1 MSRAWYKAANSPS
14 TSPRPNWDGGCGC
27 HRLFTS
33 ARITDVLSS
42 HSPSPS
48 SSTASS
54 SPLHPRTPRPP
65 PQSDTDSDAKPK
77 TIMQPARE
85 DLAPPKD
92 DPYTLEQLKEF
103 SGADPSKPIYLS
115 IKGTVFDVSRNTAVY
130 GPEGSYAIFAG
141 KDASMGLGMS
151 SLKEEHAR
159 PEFDA
164 LDEKDR
170 HTLDEWHGFFT
181 KRYNIVGK
189 VIDHPT
195 LLEEERKAKE
205 ATEAELAEDG
215 AEPSPSPPPTAN
227 L

>member
-1 MSRAWYKAANSPS
+1 MWSLS
-14 TSPRPNWDGGCGC
+14 T
-27 HRLFTS
+27 
-33 ARITDVLSS
+33 ALSS
-42 HSPSPS
+42 PAAIATVLLALP
-48 SSTASS
+48 AAFF
-54 SPLHPRTPRPP
+54 PR
-65 PQSDTDSDAKPK
+65 
-77 TIMQPARE
+77 
-85 DLAPPKD
+85 PKD

-103 SGADPSKPIYLS
+103 SGADPSKPICLS

-130 GPEGSYAIFAG
+130 GPESSYAIFAG

-151 SLKEEHAR
+151 SLREEHAR

-170 HTLDEWHGFFT
+170 NTLDEWHGFFT

-205 ATEAELAEDG
+205 EEEAAEAELAEHG
-215 AEPSPSPPPTAN
+215 AEPTPTPTPTAN

>member
-1 MSRAWYKAANSPS
+1 MLQSHDRSHVPIGTVAVAVIGFSHPPESRIWSL
-14 TSPRPNWDGGCGC
+14 R
-27 HRLFTS
+27 S
-33 ARITDVLSS
+33 ALS
-42 HSPSPS
+42 SPSPAAIA
-48 SSTASS
+48 TALLAL
-54 SPLHPRTPRPP
+54 PVAFLVHRVFLAAPRPP
-65 PQSDTDSDAKPK
+65 SQSDTDPDAKPR

-115 IKGTVFDVSRNTAVY
+115 IKG
-130 GPEGSYAIFAG
+130 SYAIFAG
-141 KDASMGLGMS
+141 KDASMGLGLS

-159 PEFDA
+159 PEFDT

-205 ATEAELAEDG
+205 GAAGEELAENG
-215 AEPSPSPPPTAN
+215 AEPTPTPALTAN